1 LKPTDEEAR
10 TPETK
15 DVTGTARRSVGPAV
29 DNAYY
34 AQLTTGQ
41 TMRNNILV
49 CDANNSIIASKW
61 EIRTQFALHCTVN
74 PLYISHFH
82 CITYYTLARAHT
94 RRTIAI
100 HTYIMRARVCVWVWH
115 SRFLRL
121 YVCHLGEQSSLR
133 VLSAVR
139 FILHILYVVSQSP
152 ILNIYICICT
162 LNA

>member
-1 LKPTDEEAR
+1 MKPTDEEAR
-10 TPETK
+10 KPETK
-15 DVTGTARRSVGPAV
+15 DVTGTARRSVGPAA

-61 EIRTQFALHCTVN
+61 EIRTQFALRCTVN

-94 RRTIAI
+94 RTTIAI
-100 HTYIMRARVCVWVWH
+100 RTHIMCVRVCV
-115 SRFLRL
+115 SLTFTFPAAIRL
-121 YVCHLGEQSSLR
+121 SFRGTIILSCSL
-133 VLSAVR
+133 
-139 FILHILYVVSQSP
+139 HG
-152 ILNIYICICT
+152 
-162 LNA
+162 

>member
-15 DVTGTARRSVGPAV
+15 DVTGTGRRPVGPAV

-74 PLYISHFH
+74 PLHISHFH
-82 CITYYTLARAHT
+82 CITYCYTLARVHT
-94 RRTIAI
+94 RRTIVTRTHKI
-100 HTYIMRARVCVWVWH
+100 ILVCVCEFDIH
-115 SRFLRL
+115 
-121 YVCHLGEQSSLR
+121 
-133 VLSAVR
+133 
-139 FILHILYVVSQSP
+139 VSYGYTFV
-152 ILNIYICICT
+152 I
-162 LNA
+162 

>member
-1 LKPTDEEAR
+1 MKPAENEEAR

-94 RRTIAI
+94 RRTIATRTHI
-100 HTYIMRARVCVWVWH
+100 TRVCVCVCV
-115 SRFLRL
+115 SLTFTFPTAI

-133 VLSAVR
+133 ALSAVR
-139 FILHILYVVSQSP
+139 YTLHICTVRAVSQSP
-152 ILNIYICICT
+152 MVYVCR
-162 LNA
+162 